1 MATVNANSPLM
12 HDITQPV
19 ATHSVREWNNDLDRN
34 AFLNLLV
41 TQLRHQDPLNP
52 MDDRDFI
59 AQMATFSSL
68 EQMQNLNATFD
79 RNHAFGMMGSH
90 VVGITR
96 DPITGVAREVYGI
109 VDTVRMIAGE
119 PWLVMNADTPRE
131 VMMRAREVQLV
142 EGTVSNE
149 MLRRILQGMED
160 STMFSMVN
168 QNLALVGRYV
178 QAIITDAA
186 GNPTRFIEGR
196 VEYIDFSGNP
206 PLLIIGND
214 AVHLGQVLSVA
225 DSRMIIGQTID
236 VYDSSDSSV
245 NPGTITAVH
254 ISGEGNAYL
263 TIGGTNHRV
272 DRINFVGEALRL
284 QRAGLAPPNGTNLQ
298 VSHGTR
304 TGTVQNVVL
313 REGEV
318 WFNIHNGT
326 DLGDPIR
333 FADFANAS
341 TS

>member
-1 MATVNANSPLM
+1 MARVDTNAHLM
-12 HDITQPV
+12 HDVTQPV

-142 EGTVSNE
+142 EGNMNSE
-149 MLRRILQGMED
+149 MLRRILQGMDD
-160 STMFSMVN
+160 SAMFSMVN

-178 QAIITDAA
+178 QAIMTDAQ

-225 DSRMIIGQTID
+225 DSRMIIGQDID
-236 VYDSSDSSV
+236 VYV
-245 NPGTITAVH
+245 NGTTTTGTITGVH

-284 QRAGLAPPNGTNLQ
+284 QRAGLAPPAGTNLQ

-313 REGEV
+313 NDGHV

-326 DLGDPIR
+326 NLGEPIR
-333 FADFANAS
+333 FADFINES
-341 TS
+341 TP